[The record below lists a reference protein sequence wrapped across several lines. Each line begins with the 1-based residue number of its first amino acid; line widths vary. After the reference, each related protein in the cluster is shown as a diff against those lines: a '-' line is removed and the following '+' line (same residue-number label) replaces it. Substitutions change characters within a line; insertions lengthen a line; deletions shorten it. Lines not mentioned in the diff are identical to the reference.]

1 VSATITERR
10 CSGLPWLTVTG
21 PREEAFRALGRHAAE
36 EIRAVLDELPERG
49 PLERYAATRGGK
61 AALAAGLSEARRSHP
76 RELAELAALA
86 DGARL
91 ELDALLLAN
100 LRGDLG
106 SGDGT
111 GCSDIGWR
119 RERSYVAHNED
130 AAPALHGRLTLLTL
144 LIDGDAPVTAQW
156 YPGFLPSNASAITGY
171 GLVCTITH
179 VPATP
184 AAAAGRHFVARGLQQ
199 SRSLDDAIA
208 FLRSHP
214 SAGAFGYTL
223 GEFSTGRV
231 ASVEVVAGKVS
242 AVQADAAQ
250 PLLWHTNHARRVEPG
265 ATTYGSAGS
274 HLGELD
280 ESRARG
286 CVLDALSPPAGEPD
300 VGWFL
305 NVLSGTPGVYRSA
318 VDDPLM
324 TLCTSVADLG
334 AGAVTFQGRDEA
346 PVTVPLRD
354 LTPA

>member
-1 VSATITERR
+1 MSATITERR
-10 CSGLPWLTVTG
+10 CSGLQWLTVTG
-21 PREEAFRALGRHAAE
+21 PRDEAFRELGRYAAA

-49 PLERYAATRGGK
+49 PLQRYAATPGGR
-61 AALAAGLSEARRSHP
+61 AALAAGLREARAAHP

-86 DGARL
+86 DGAQL

-106 SGDGT
+106 GGDGT

-144 LIDGDAPVTAQW
+144 IIDGDAPVTAQW
-156 YPGFLPSNASAITGY
+156 YPGFLPSNAAVVTGH

-179 VPATP
+179 IPATP
-184 AAAAGRHFVARGLQQ
+184 AAAAGRHFVARALQQ
-199 SRSLDDAIA
+199 SRSLDAAVA

-231 ASVEVVAGKVS
+231 ASIEAVAGRVS
-242 AVQADAAQ
+242 AVEADAAR
-250 PLLWHTNHARRVEPG
+250 PLIWHTNHARRLEVG
-265 ATTYGSAGS
+265 ASTGGSAGA

-305 NVLSGTPGVYRSA
+305 SVLSDTGVYRSA
-318 VDDPLM
+318 VEDPLM
-324 TLCTSVADLG
+324 TLCTSVADLS

-346 PVTVPLRD
+346 PVTLPLRD
-354 LTPA
+354 LAPA